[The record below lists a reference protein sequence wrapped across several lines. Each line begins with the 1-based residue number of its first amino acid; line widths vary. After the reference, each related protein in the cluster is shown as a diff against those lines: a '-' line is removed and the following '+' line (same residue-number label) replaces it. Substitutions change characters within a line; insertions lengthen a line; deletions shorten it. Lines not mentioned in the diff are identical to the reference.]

1 MVIQTYSLFEY
12 CCHGNSN
19 LLIIWILL
27 SW

>member
-1 MVIQTYSLFEY
+1 MVIQTYLLFEY

-19 LLIIWILL
+19 LLVIWILL